1 MTDTQNTPTT
11 PAGIPA
17 NRKWILFV
25 VLAIFAGTL
34 YGTTMYRIRNN
45 GFLGVKQDQLAHPE
59 EATKA
64 SGTLQNSNLKA
75 VPSTTPPAN

>member
-17 NRKWILFV
+17 NRKWILFAI
-25 VLAIFAGTL
+25 LAIFAGTL
-34 YGTTMYRIRNN
+34 YGTTMYRIRSS

-59 EATKA
+59 KATEA
-64 SGTLQNSNLKA
+64 SGTLQDSAVKA
-75 VPSTTPPAN
+75 APSTTPPAN